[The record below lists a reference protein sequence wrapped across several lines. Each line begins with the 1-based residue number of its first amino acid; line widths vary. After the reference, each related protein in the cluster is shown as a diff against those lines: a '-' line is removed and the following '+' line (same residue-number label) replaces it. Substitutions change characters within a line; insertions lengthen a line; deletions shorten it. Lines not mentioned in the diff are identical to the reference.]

1 MAGVITTGNH
11 PKALWPGI
19 NAWFGLSYKERPIEC
34 TMVFDEES
42 STKAY
47 EEDVEA
53 SGFGLA
59 PIKLQGGGV
68 SYDSH
73 TQGFTNRYTHV
84 AYALGYIV
92 TKEELAD
99 NLYEK
104 LSKSRARSLAFS
116 MRQTKEVVAA
126 NVFNNGFDTNY
137 PVGDAAAAFS
147 AAHTSLNGSW
157 SNLIAVAADLSE
169 ASLEDQII
177 NIGNATNSRGLKI
190 ALTPRK
196 LIVPINEAFNATRI
210 VKSDLQNDSA
220 NNAINAIRSM
230 GLLPEGVMIWHY
242 LTDTDAWFIK
252 TDCPDGIKHFS
263 RQAMEFTKDGD
274 FDTENAKA
282 KAYERYSFGMSD
294 PRSIFASAGA

>member
-19 NAWFGLSYKERPIEC
+19 NAWFGVSYKEYPQEFSQI
-34 TMVFDEES
+34 FDEES

-59 PIKLQGGGV
+59 PIKLQGQGV

-73 TQGFTNRYTHV
+73 TQGYTTRYTHV

-104 LSKSRARSLAFS
+104 VSKSRARSLAFS
-116 MRQTKEVVAA
+116 MRQTKEVVFA
-126 NVFNNGFDTNY
+126 NIFNNGFDTNY
-137 PVGDAAAAFS
+137 PGGDGLPLFS
-147 AAHTSLNGSW
+147 ASHTSLNGTW
-157 SNLIAVAADLSE
+157 SNVIAVAADLSE
-169 ASLEDQII
+169 ASLEDQLV
-177 NIGNATNSRGLKI
+177 NISLATNSRGLRI
-190 ALTPRK
+190 ALTGQK
-196 LIVPINEAFNATRI
+196 LIVPPQEVFNATRI
-210 VKSDLQNDSA
+210 VKSTLQNDTA
-220 NNAINAIRSM
+220 NNAVNAVKAM
-230 GLLPEGVMIWHY
+230 GLLPGGIVPWHY
-242 LTDTDAWFIK
+242 LTDSDAWFIK
-252 TDCPDGIKHFS
+252 TDAPEGLKYFN
-263 RQAMEFTKDGD
+263 RQAIEFTKDGD

-282 KAYERYSFGMSD
+282 KAYERYSGGWTD
-294 PRSIFASAGA
+294 PRGVWGSAGA